1 MTPSEKR
8 YFKRFGLLQQKKDE
22 NKYTLLFD
30 AINEQTAYDEPALHV
45 QFEGYDFVNNF
56 SEIKKYLFNQIKK
69 ALRNYHSQSSIDI
82 ILYNYLSDISILYSK
97 ELYGKQN
104 SY

>member
-1 MTPSEKR
+1 MKTPSNALFKLIRKMTPSEKR

-56 SEIKKYLFNQIKK
+56 YK
-69 ALRNYHSQSSIDI
+69 R
-82 ILYNYLSDISILYSK
+82 LSLC
-97 ELYGKQN
+97 
-104 SY
+104 